1 MNCINP
7 DWTCDERNRNES
19 NILIIKE
26 TDTKTIF
33 NLQANGWRVI
43 WIAGGKIALRN

>member
-7 DWTCDERNRNES
+7 DWNCDERNEP

-26 TDTKTIF
+26 ADTKTIL
-33 NLQANGWRVI
+33 NLKANGWRVI
-43 WIAGGKIALRN
+43 WTAGGKIALRN